1 MNFYFVQGTK
11 IPVLKAVAWAVVEMV
26 VVVKMMVPEVS
37 KVRP

>member
-1 MNFYFVQGTK
+1 MEISESQGK
-11 IPVLKAVAWAVVEMV
+11 GQYCVRAEDHLEG